1 MFMAEIRINQI
12 TKRFGDFVA
21 LHQLDLYI
29 QDGEFLVLLG
39 PSGCGKTTTLRSV
52 AGLERQSSGDIY
64 IGDTLVNDL
73 PPGDRDIAM
82 VFQFYALYPHL
93 SVYDNIAFPLRA
105 QKTPADQVDK
115 RVHAVARVL
124 RIEHLL
130 RRRPKQLSGGEQQRV
145 ALGRAMVRRPRA
157 FLMDEPLTNL
167 DAALRADMRAEL
179 KHLQHELSTTM
190 VYVTHDQTE
199 AMSMG
204 QRIAVLNRGLL
215 QQLGTPLEVYTRP
228 ATLFVAGFIGSP
240 PMRLIDC
247 RLQNGGAPALVS
259 GDGAL
264 RVPIDAAMS
273 ERVRA
278 SGAEQLVLGVRPE
291 EVRISGQQAPDFDAV
306 VAVREPL
313 GDETIYDLQVGDQM
327 LQTRQPPSL
336 RLPIGQRVPVQLD
349 RNRLR
354 IYDKQTERAII

>member
-1 MFMAEIRINQI
+1 MAEIRINQI
-12 TKRFGDFVA
+12 TKRFGDVVA
-21 LHQLDLYI
+21 LHKLDLHIY
-29 QDGEFLVLLG
+29 DGEFLVLLG

-52 AGLERQSSGDIY
+52 AGLERQTSGDIY
-64 IGDTLVNDL
+64 IGDRLVNNL

-93 SVYDNIAFPLRA
+93 SAYDNIAFPLRA
-105 QKTPADQVDK
+105 QKTPAAETDE
-115 RVHAVARVL
+115 RVHAVARTL
-124 RIEHLL
+124 QIEHLL

-179 KHLQHELSTTM
+179 KHLQHDLATTM

-204 QRIAVLNRGLL
+204 QRIAVMNQGLL
-215 QQLGTPLEVYTRP
+215 QQLGTPLEVYARP
-228 ATLFVAGFIGSP
+228 STLFVAGFIGSP

-247 RLQNGGAPALVS
+247 RLEHNGAPALVNS
-259 GDGAL
+259 PGAL
-264 RVPIDAAMS
+264 HVPINGALF
-273 ERVRA
+273 ERIRA
-278 SGAEQLVLGVRPE
+278 SGAEQLVLGIRPE
-291 EVRISGQQAPDFDAV
+291 EVLIDTTQPPDLDAV
-306 VAVREPL
+306 VTAREPL
-313 GDETIYDLQVGDQM
+313 GDETIYDLQVGEQM

-336 RLPIGQRVPVQLD
+336 RLPIGQQVPIRLD
-349 RNRLR
+349 RGRLR
-354 IYDKQTERAII
+354 IYDKQTERAIV